1 MVSIC
6 QDQWGP
12 KVSAFAV
19 HFRLLILIPEISRA
33 GVVPESPEFFALLE
47 VLLQSPATILHGFY
61 GHAGNAYGSTSLSE
75 ASEFLSKEVE
85 SVNIAA
91 KSALEVIS
99 SSYPEAVVSKP
110 FVLSVG
116 STPTAHAANAETRK
130 QLSELLYGVLDVS

>member
-1 MVSIC
+1 MF
-6 QDQWGP
+6 P
-12 KVSAFAV
+12 L
-19 HFRLLILIPEISRA
+19 HFRPSALILDSSRA
-33 GVVPESPEFFALLE
+33 GVIPESTEFLALLE
-47 VLLQSPATILHGFY
+47 VLLKSQATILHGFY

-99 SSYPEAVVSKP
+99 SSYPEAVISKP

-130 QLSELLYGVLDVS
+130 QLSELLYGDLELHAGA